1 MIKLNYNN
9 NCKMKPPK
17 INFKHSK
24 KGVRITK
31 IIIKNNNIL
40 RKLKAVNISL
50 AEILVLPSR
59 EKDNNTVIPKRI
71 ITELTIMVAFYPR

>member
-1 MIKLNYNN
+1 MIKFNYNN
-9 NCKMKPPK
+9 NDNCKMKPPK

-24 KGVRITK
+24 NGVRITK

-50 AEILVLPSR
+50 L
-59 EKDNNTVIPKRI
+59 K
-71 ITELTIMVAFYPR
+71 Y